1 MPLNFSFSC
10 FPPLLLTLSIFPPF
24 FLSRCRFDGFLA
36 SDIIAI
42 FWRRH
47 PIQRMLLPL
56 PLFAPFLQGD
66 LSGWSTGWV
75 DIDLGCCT
83 ILQVGSHK
91 PRISCQPNFVADLMG
106 HPVLPLPLPTPSSL
120 SPSQSDCT
128 LRTRVRDCADRPA
141 ANARS
146 QVACDEQMG

>member
-10 FPPLLLTLSIFPPF
+10 FPPLLLSLSIFPPF

-75 DIDLGCCT
+75 EIDLGCCT

-91 PRISCQPNFVADLMG
+91 PRIQLCCRSDVSPCTSTPTQ
-106 HPVLPLPLPTPSSL
+106 TPSSI

-128 LRTRVRDCADRPA
+128 LRTRVGERADGQA
-141 ANARS
+141 ATARS
-146 QVACDEQMG
+146 QVACDAQMG